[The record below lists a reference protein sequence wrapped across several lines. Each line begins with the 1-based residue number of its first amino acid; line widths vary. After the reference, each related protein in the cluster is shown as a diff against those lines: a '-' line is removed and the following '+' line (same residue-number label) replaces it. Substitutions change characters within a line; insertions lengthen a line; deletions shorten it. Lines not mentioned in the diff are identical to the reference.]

1 MKLTTLK
8 CPNCSGNIHLDTM
21 ADTCFCPYCGAQIHI
36 DDEIQRVEV
45 SYRDEAKIR
54 ELEYEEAERKRF
66 REDFERRSKE
76 RTTAAHIMRHK
87 KIKYWIIIFSL
98 YALLTLLCILA
109 LVLHLPGS
117 VTVFLIGVGILGI
130 FIATCFHPK
139 SAEDY
144 VRYKSPWAMAFL
156 NNFIIFMLFIL
167 IYYGVASAIIPATPE
182 SSIINTSFSSQT
194 TLETFSSGKYKR
206 PISWTEFAHIDHAVF
221 KPDTNSSV
229 TIQIYN
235 LNTYYS
241 SEGMKLERA
250 IDWLNEFPN
259 TYKVELKTENVHDSL
274 LGIAT
279 GTIYEDSMEH
289 ELLAYILPI
298 GDQNA
303 FVEVITFRNGENDPY
318 LNDEEALI
326 MSVVY

>member
-66 REDFERRSKE
+66 RDDFERRSKE
-76 RTTAAHIMRHK
+76 RTAAAHLMRRK

-98 YALLTLLCILA
+98 YVLLTLISI
-109 LVLHLPGS
+109 LVLVLRNPAAA
-117 VTVFLIGVGILGI
+117 VLLICVEILGL
-130 FIATCFHPK
+130 FIAPCFHPR

-144 VRYKSPWAMAFL
+144 IRFKSPWAMAFL
-156 NNFIIFMLFIL
+156 NIFIL
-167 IYYGVASAIIPATPE
+167 FFLFTIVYCVVANAIIPETPE
-182 SSIINTSFSSQT
+182 LSIINTTFSSET
-194 TLETFSSGKYKR
+194 TLETFASGKYKR
-206 PISWTEFAHIDHAVF
+206 PVAWTEFAYEDHTVF
-221 KPDTNSSV
+221 KPNPKSSV

-235 LNTYYS
+235 LDTYYS
-241 SEGMKLERA
+241 SDGMKLEKVK
-250 IDWLNEFPN
+250 DWLNKFPN
-259 TYKVELKTENVHDSL
+259 TYKVELKAENVHDSL

-279 GTIYEDSMEH
+279 GTMYEDSIEH

-298 GDQNA
+298 SDQNA
-303 FVEVITFRNGENDPY
+303 LVEVITFKNGENDPY